1 MAKKVALFHTSIATV
16 EMMKALVADKCP
28 DIEVM
33 HIIEE
38 SMIKDVMGNN
48 GVTPMISARIA
59 NYVKA
64 AEAADCSVFMTA
76 CSSIGKAVE
85 NCQFMTNMQLARI
98 DTAMI
103 EKALDSGKN
112 IAVLATVSTTL
123 DPTIEY
129 IERLSKTKEGNFNIE
144 PHLIPYAF
152 EALLAGDKQ
161 KHNRLVLETLK
172 DVVSKADVVVLAQAS
187 MAGAIPNDF
196 TLDVPLLTSP
206 ELGISALAELAKKS

>member
-1 MAKKVALFHTSIATV
+1 MTKKVALFHTSIATV
-16 EMMKALVADKCP
+16 EMMKALIAEKCP
-28 DIEVM
+28 DIEVV

-38 SMIKDVMGNN
+38 AMIKDVMKNK

-59 NYVKA
+59 QYVKA
-64 AEAADCSVFMTA
+64 AEAAECSVFMTA
-76 CSSIGKAVE
+76 CSSIGKIVE
-85 NCQFMTNMQLARI
+85 NCQFMTDMQLARI

-103 EKALDSGKN
+103 EKALANGKN
-112 IAVLATVSTTL
+112 ISVLATVSTTL

-129 IERLSKTKEGNFNIE
+129 IERLSKAKSGNYNIE

-152 EALLAGDKQ
+152 DALLSGDKE

-172 DVVSKADVVVLAQAS
+172 NVASKADVIILAQAS

-206 ELGISALAELAKKS
+206 ELGIMALAKLAKES